1 MSPSAEHRIETA
13 QVRRSPRYT
22 VFLVAGA
29 ALGILVALVLT
40 FAFDGSDNESATTG
54 VTYSTTQ
61 VFGFVCLFAI
71 PIGVAIGGIVAL
83 ILDRMLARRA
93 HEVRV
98 DREVITVVD
107 DAE

>member
-1 MSPSAEHRIETA
+1 MTDSAEHRIETA

-29 ALGILVALVLT
+29 ALGIIASLVLT
-40 FAFDGSDNESATTG
+40 FAFDGGEKSATTG

-61 VFGFVCLFAI
+61 VFGFLCLFTI
-71 PIGVAIGGIVAL
+71 PIGVAVGGVVAL
-83 ILDRMLARRA
+83 ILDRVLARRA

-98 DREVITVVD
+98 DREVITIAD